1 MTLTASQ
8 KTIRGLVAIAA
19 LFLIAIGAMGLVSY
33 RLIDVNR
40 WTIHTHSIIEGVK
53 DSLSALQDVETGE
66 RGYIVTG
73 QKNFLEPYEWGRQ
86 ATMRDLAQ
94 IASMTRDNPA
104 QQENIRKARELAQA
118 RMDWSAE
125 TIEKAV
131 IKPAPATIPMMA
143 KGKQIMDEYRH
154 QVALIM
160 QNEKDLLTRRTEDLK
175 EAQALLVVVTV
186 ILSVVGVVLLGWI
199 YRITSSAIEEE
210 KKRVLQLD
218 RLNTGLADEI
228 EQRKQTE
235 LALKEATAKL
245 SSSNTDLQQFAYVAS
260 HDLQEPLRAV
270 SGFLTLLASKHKETL
285 DEESASWINHAV
297 EGSLR
302 MRALI
307 NDLLAYARVESKGK
321 ALIDTD
327 CNESLTIA
335 KKDLSVLLGETDAQ
349 LNVADLPHVMG
360 EKGQLAQVFQNLI
373 GNAIKFRSS
382 EHPVIDIGVVK
393 QSGNWLFTIKDNG
406 LGFDQEH
413 AERIF
418 VIFQRLQ
425 GREEHKGTGIGLALC
440 KKIIERHGG
449 TIWAQSEKGKGSTFS
464 FTIPVIGGGD
474 NGH

>member
-8 KTIRGLVAIAA
+8 KTIRGLIAIAV

-40 WTIHTHSIIEGVK
+40 WTIHTHAIIEDVK

-66 RGYIVTG
+66 RGYVVTG
-73 QKNFLEPYEWGRQ
+73 QKNFLEPYEWGR
-86 ATMRDLAQ
+86 AAAMTDLDKVEA
-94 IASMTRDNPA
+94 MTRDNPA
-104 QQENIRKARELAQA
+104 QQENIKKARALAQA
-118 RMDWSAE
+118 KMDWAAH
-125 TIEKAV
+125 TIETAV
-131 IKPAPATIPMMA
+131 IAPAPATLPMMA

-160 QNEKDLLTRRTEDLK
+160 QNEKDLLARRTQELK
-175 EAQALLVVVTV
+175 EAQTLLVVVTG
-186 ILSVVGVVLLGWI
+186 ILSVIGVGLLVWI
-199 YRITSSAIEEE
+199 YRITSGAIEEE

-218 RLNTGLADEI
+218 RLNAGLSEEI

-270 SGFLTLLASKHKETL
+270 SGFLTLIASKHKETL
-285 DEESASWINHAV
+285 DEESATWINHAV

-321 ALIDTD
+321 ALVDTD

-335 KKDLSVLLGETDAQ
+335 KKDLSVLLAETNTQ
-349 LNVADLPHVMG
+349 INVADLPHVMG

-373 GNAIKFRSS
+373 GNAVKFRSS
-382 EHPVIDIGVVK
+382 ERPVIDIKVVK
-393 QSGNWLFTIKDNG
+393 QNNNWLFTIKDNG

-449 TIWAQSEKGKGSTFS
+449 TIWAQSEKGRGSIFS
-464 FTIPVIGGGD
+464 FTIPVIGGD
-474 NGH
+474 NGN